1 MKLQHHCFATA
12 ILCILLFSACKHDPR
27 VYPDPDPIPNP
38 NPIRFD
44 NLTVGQSSRYIGLWG
59 EDYYTNNN
67 NHFGYTD
74 DTLQLKIVG
83 LDTQGFKVEETF
95 HYTGDVLSWW
105 NYDKDSVYHYY
116 LKIKADTLRFNPSH
130 GTYINSRI
138 FGYFTVINGLP
149 LADITSP
156 KIEISGW
163 KTNLPYCEC
172 RRTGYAEDY
181 SLFGQTYPRLNVV
194 VDNSPISFDGNGET
208 HVFSKAKGIV
218 RYSTYSW
225 WTQAGIGWDLLPQ

>member
-1 MKLQHHCFATA
+1 MKLLHHLFAATA
-12 ILCILLFSACKHDPR
+12 LCALLFSACRHDPH
-27 VYPDPDPIPNP
+27 VYPEPDPIPNP

-67 NHFGYTD
+67 NNFGYTD

-83 LDTQGFKVEETF
+83 LGVQGFKVEETF
-95 HYTGDVLSWW
+95 HYTGNVLSWL

-116 LKIKADTLRFNPSH
+116 LTVSDDTLRIKPSH
-130 GTYINSRI
+130 NNYVNSRM
-138 FGYFTVINGLP
+138 FGYYTVKNGLA
-149 LADITSP
+149 LADIAAP

-172 RRTGYAEDY
+172 RRDGFVEDY
-181 SLFGQTYPRLNVV
+181 TLFGQTYPRLNVV
-194 VDNSPISFDGNGET
+194 VENSPMSFDGNGET
-208 HVFSKAKGIV
+208 NVFSKSAGIV
-218 RYSTYSW
+218 RVSTYSW
-225 WTQAGIGWDLLPQ
+225 WTQGGIGWDLLP